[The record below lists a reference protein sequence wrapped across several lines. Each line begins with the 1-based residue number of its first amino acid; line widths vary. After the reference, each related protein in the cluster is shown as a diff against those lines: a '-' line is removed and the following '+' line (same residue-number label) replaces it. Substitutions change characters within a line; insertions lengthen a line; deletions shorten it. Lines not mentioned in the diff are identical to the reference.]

1 MVDLLYHLINLLF
14 FDIPLQIVA
23 SNNRNEKVIFKNC
36 APFTNSISEINNTQV
51 DDAHDIDAVIPM
63 FNYYNRVIFIRKH

>member
-63 FNYYNRVIFIRKH
+63 FNY